1 MQSAQLI
8 NISLEELATAM
19 ERAAEKGAAD
29 ALAAFHKA
37 HAPAVE
43 ITKPEAMDLAGYK
56 DNAAFSLFLKRN
68 KIYSSGK
75 GGKFNLYKRD
85 EIVNAKHPKGK
96 HI

>member
-1 MQSAQLI
+1 MEQIQIIQFSPTEFFEM
-8 NISLEELATAM
+8 LEVASK
-19 ERAAEKGAAD
+19 RGAAK
-29 ALAAFHKA
+29 ALEDFHAA

-85 EIVNAKHPKGK
+85 EIVNAKYPKGK